1 MVVLGARPQFIKTSI
16 VCSLIQEKTEMEL
29 DLIHTGQHYDYELS
43 RLFFDELKIPEPSE
57 NLGVGSGTHAEQ
69 TSRMMI
75 RLEQVMS
82 RLKPD
87 IVLVPG
93 DTNSTL
99 AGALTGIKMKIPVC
113 HIESGCRSRNMA
125 MPEEVNRVLTDH
137 CSMMLF
143 APSVLAQ
150 SNLREEG
157 IKEDRIYLVGDTMFD
172 VFKTYLGKA
181 SKSSII
187 TDLNIE
193 TGSYLVV
200 TAHRPSNVDNHQPLS
215 RIVNALVYLKK
226 EAGLNIIFV
235 AHPRTLKNLDK
246 FHLSG
251 SLEKGNIRILNPIGY
266 LDMLKLMQCARLVIT
281 DSGGIQKEAYWLHV
295 PCLTLRNETEWSE
308 TIQYGANRLVGNS
321 VDSIL
326 RTARMLLDDTSIQER
341 MFKAPNPYGDGC
353 ASHKIVTI
361 LENDWEQSRLKF
373 YS

>member
-1 MVVLGARPQFIKTSI
+1 
-16 VCSLIQEKTEMEL
+16 MEL

-75 RLEQVMS
+75 GLEQVMS

-181 SKSSII
+181 SRSSII

-326 RTARMLLDDTSIQER
+326 RTAGMLLDDTSIQEH
-341 MFKAPNPYGDGC
+341 MFKAPNPYGDGR